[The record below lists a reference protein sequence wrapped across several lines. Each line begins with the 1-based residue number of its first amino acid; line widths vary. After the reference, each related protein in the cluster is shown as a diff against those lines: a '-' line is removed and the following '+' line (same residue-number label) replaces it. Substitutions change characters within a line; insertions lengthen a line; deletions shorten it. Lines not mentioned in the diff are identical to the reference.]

1 MTNILAYFI
10 TKPVIAVK
18 SFKVLARGRFN
29 AKRAKREIK
38 GSNPPAATGIKWRK
52 DYPLRTILGRYL
64 VSAIL
69 FLWPQ
74 EDLNP

>member
-1 MTNILAYFI
+1 MKNKILKIEFFDPI
-10 TKPVIAVK
+10 LSVERLFWPAVEHSPLHPK
-18 SFKVLARGRFN
+18 
-29 AKRAKREIK
+29 IK

-52 DYPLRTILGRYL
+52 RGTFQVYCAGDNL
-64 VSAIL
+64 SAIL